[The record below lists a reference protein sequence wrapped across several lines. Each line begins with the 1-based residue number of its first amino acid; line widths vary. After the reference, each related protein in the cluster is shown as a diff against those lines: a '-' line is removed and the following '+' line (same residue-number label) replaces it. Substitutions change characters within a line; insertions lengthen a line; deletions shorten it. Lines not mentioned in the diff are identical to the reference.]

1 MKEAETVNQ
10 LDNIQI
16 NFEPAKVAFSDFGAF
31 EAGIEQAIAKYGTF
45 DLEVNTIEEV
55 KQARTDLNKLSKSL
69 EDRRKEIKGKIN
81 EPYTEFEK
89 AYKVPYGKLEDLID
103 ILKQQID
110 GYEDAQKEL
119 RQDTVRNWFKE
130 KALEGN
136 LNPDIFEQ
144 YLDGYTKAGQFK
156 KDSFQLLKKTETE
169 LEAIVLAELQKQ
181 NQKDQDISIISS
193 QCATHNIGPATYI
206 RAYESGQTLAE
217 VLDSITADIESAK
230 LFKER
235 QEAQK
240 RAEEERKAE
249 IERMAKEQAEASIK
263 AYDAETGEV
272 IEDEPKPQPKH
283 DKPNI
288 PVEINSKP
296 SKTTVEHQ
304 KEQANV
310 IYQPTETNAHTLP
323 KTGSE
328 SGLILSFAGM
338 FILGGM
344 ARIALKRED

>member
-1 MKEAETVNQ
+1 MKEAETINQ
-10 LDNIQI
+10 LDNIKI
-16 NFEPAKVAFSDFGAF
+16 NFEPAKVAFSDFEVF

-45 DLEVNTIEEV
+45 DLDEVNTIEEV
-55 KQARTDLNKLSKSL
+55 KQARTDLNKLRKSL

-89 AYKVPYGKLEDLID
+89 AYKVPYGKLENLID

-130 KALEGN
+130 KAIEGN
-136 LNPDIFEQ
+136 LNPEIFEQ

-169 LEAIVLAELQKQ
+169 LEGIVLAELHKQ

-193 QCATHNIGPATYI
+193 QCAAHNIGPATYI

-217 VLDSITADIESAK
+217 VLDSITADVESAK

-263 AYDAETGEV
+263 VYDAETGEV
-272 IEDEPKPQPKH
+272 IENEPKPEPAS
-283 DKPNI
+283 DKYVTTIKFWFDLEQAKQFKEWLDAHNI
-288 PVEINSKP
+288 KFE
-296 SKTTVEHQ
+296 TVE
-304 KEQANV
+304 
-310 IYQPTETNAHTLP
+310 
-323 KTGSE
+323 
-328 SGLILSFAGM
+328 GM
-338 FILGGM
+338 
-344 ARIALKRED
+344 KKC

>member
-1 MKEAETVNQ
+1 MKEAEKINQ
-10 LDNIQI
+10 LEDIQI
-16 NFEPAKVAFSDFGAF
+16 TFEPAKVAFSDFGAF
-31 EAGIEQAIAKYGTF
+31 EAGIEQAVAKYGTF

-55 KQARTDLNKLSKSL
+55 KQARTDLNKLSQSL

-81 EPYTEFEK
+81 DPYAEFEK
-89 AYKVPYGKLEDLID
+89 AYKVPYSKLKGLID
-103 ILKQQID
+103 TLKQQID
-110 GYEDAQKEL
+110 GYEENQKAL
-119 RQDTVRNWFKE
+119 RKDTVRSWFKQ
-130 KALEGN
+130 KAIEGN
-136 LNPDIFEQ
+136 LNQEIFEQ

-217 VLDSITADIESAK
+217 VLDSITKDVESAK

-272 IEDEPKPQPKH
+272 IEDEPKPEPKSDKYVTTIKFWFDLERAKQFKEWLDAH
-283 DKPNI
+283 DI
-288 PVEINSKP
+288 EFE
-296 SKTTVEHQ
+296 TVE
-304 KEQANV
+304 
-310 IYQPTETNAHTLP
+310 
-323 KTGSE
+323 
-328 SGLILSFAGM
+328 GM
-338 FILGGM
+338 
-344 ARIALKRED
+344 KKV

>member
-1 MKEAETVNQ
+1 MKEAETISQ

-55 KQARTDLNKLSKSL
+55 KQARTDLNKLSQNL

-81 EPYTEFEK
+81 EPYAEFEK
-89 AYKVPYGKLEDLID
+89 AYKAPYSKLKGLID
-103 ILKQQID
+103 TLKQQID
-110 GYEDAQKEL
+110 GYEENQKALRKDA
-119 RQDTVRNWFKE
+119 VRNWFKE
-130 KALEGN
+130 KAIEGN
-136 LNPDIFEQ
+136 LNPEIFEQ

-217 VLDSITADIESAK
+217 VLASITADIESAK

-235 QEAQK
+235 QEARE
-240 RAEEERKAE
+240 RAEAERKSE
-249 IERMAKEQAEASIK
+249 IERIAKERAEASIK

-272 IEDEPKPQPKH
+272 IEDEPKPA
-283 DKPNI
+283 
-288 PVEINSKP
+288 P
-296 SKTTVEHQ
+296 SSGKYVTTIKFWFDLEQAKEFKEWLDANDIKFETVE
-304 KEQANV
+304 
-310 IYQPTETNAHTLP
+310 
-323 KTGSE
+323 
-328 SGLILSFAGM
+328 GM
-338 FILGGM
+338 
-344 ARIALKRED
+344 KKC

>member
-1 MKEAETVNQ
+1 MKEVETINQ

-31 EAGIEQAIAKYGTF
+31 KAGIEQAIAKYGTF

-55 KQARTDLNKLSKSL
+55 KQARTDLNKLSQSL

-81 EPYTEFEK
+81 EPYAEFEK
-89 AYKVPYGKLEDLID
+89 AYKAPYGKLKGLID
-103 ILKQQID
+103 TLKQQID
-110 GYEDAQKEL
+110 GYEENQKAL
-119 RQDTVRNWFKE
+119 RKDVVRNWFKE

-136 LNPDIFEQ
+136 LNPETFEQ

-169 LEAIVLAELQKQ
+169 LEAIVLAELHKQ

-217 VLDSITADIESAK
+217 VLDSITKDIESAK
-230 LFKER
+230 LAKE
-235 QEAQK
+235 QKEARE
-240 RAEEERKAE
+240 RAEAERKEE
-249 IERMAKEQAEASIK
+249 IERIAKGQAEASIK

-272 IEDEPKPQPKH
+272 IEDKPKPEPASDRYVTTIKFWFDLKQAKEFKEWLDTH
-283 DKPNI
+283 DVKF
-288 PVEINSKP
+288 E
-296 SKTTVEHQ
+296 TVE
-304 KEQANV
+304 
-310 IYQPTETNAHTLP
+310 
-323 KTGSE
+323 
-328 SGLILSFAGM
+328 GM
-338 FILGGM
+338 
-344 ARIALKRED
+344 KKV

>member
-1 MKEAETVNQ
+1 MKEAETISQ

-55 KQARTDLNKLSKSL
+55 KQARTDLNKLSQNL

-81 EPYTEFEK
+81 EPYAEFEK
-89 AYKVPYGKLEDLID
+89 AYKAPYSKLKGLID
-103 ILKQQID
+103 TLKQQID
-110 GYEDAQKEL
+110 GYEENQKALRKDA
-119 RQDTVRNWFKE
+119 VRNWFKE
-130 KALEGN
+130 KAIEGN
-136 LNPDIFEQ
+136 LNPEIFEQ
-144 YLDGYTKAGQFK
+144 YLDGYTETGKFK
-156 KDSFQLLKKTETE
+156 KESFQLLKKTETE

-217 VLDSITADIESAK
+217 VLASITADIESAK

-235 QEAQK
+235 QEARE
-240 RAEEERKAE
+240 RAEAERKSE
-249 IERMAKEQAEASIK
+249 IERIAKERAEASIK

-272 IEDEPKPQPKH
+272 IEDEPKPA
-283 DKPNI
+283 
-288 PVEINSKP
+288 P
-296 SKTTVEHQ
+296 SSGKYVTTIKFWFDLEQAKEFKEWLDANDIKFETVE
-304 KEQANV
+304 
-310 IYQPTETNAHTLP
+310 
-323 KTGSE
+323 
-328 SGLILSFAGM
+328 GM
-338 FILGGM
+338 
-344 ARIALKRED
+344 KKC

>member
-1 MKEAETVNQ
+1 MKEAETINQ
-10 LDNIQI
+10 LDNIKI
-16 NFEPAKVAFSDFGAF
+16 NFEPAKVAFSDFEVF

-45 DLEVNTIEEV
+45 DLDEVNTIEEV

-89 AYKVPYGKLEDLID
+89 AYKVPYGKLENLID

-130 KALEGN
+130 KAIEGN
-136 LNPDIFEQ
+136 LNPEIFEQ

-169 LEAIVLAELQKQ
+169 LEGIVLAELHKQ

-193 QCATHNIGPATYI
+193 QCAAHNIGPATYI

-217 VLDSITADIESAK
+217 VLDSITADVESAK

-263 AYDAETGEV
+263 VYDAETGEV
-272 IEDEPKPQPKH
+272 IENEPKPEPAS
-283 DKPNI
+283 DKYVTTIKFWFDLEQAKQFKEWLDAHNI
-288 PVEINSKP
+288 KFE
-296 SKTTVEHQ
+296 TVE
-304 KEQANV
+304 
-310 IYQPTETNAHTLP
+310 
-323 KTGSE
+323 
-328 SGLILSFAGM
+328 GM
-338 FILGGM
+338 
-344 ARIALKRED
+344 KKC

>member
-1 MKEAETVNQ
+1 MKEAEKANQ
-10 LDNIQI
+10 LENIQI

-31 EAGIEQAIAKYGTF
+31 KAGIEQAVAKYGTF

-55 KQARTDLNKLSKSL
+55 KQARTDLNKLSQSL
-69 EDRRKEIKGKIN
+69 EDRRKEVKSKIN
-81 EPYTEFEK
+81 EPYAEFEK
-89 AYKVPYGKLEDLID
+89 AYKAPYSKLKGLID
-103 ILKQQID
+103 SLKEQID
-110 GYEDAQKEL
+110 GYEENQKALRKDA
-119 RQDTVRNWFKE
+119 VSNWFKE
-130 KALEGN
+130 KAIEGN

-144 YLDGYTKAGQFK
+144 YLDGYTNSGQFK
-156 KDSFQLLKKTETE
+156 KDSFQLLKKTEAE
-169 LEAIVLAELQKQ
+169 LEEIVLAELQKQ

-272 IEDEPKPQPKH
+272 IEEKQKSEPAS
-283 DKPNI
+283 DKYVTTIKFWFDLDQAKQFKEWLDAHNI
-288 PVEINSKP
+288 KFE
-296 SKTTVEHQ
+296 TVE
-304 KEQANV
+304 
-310 IYQPTETNAHTLP
+310 
-323 KTGSE
+323 
-328 SGLILSFAGM
+328 GM
-338 FILGGM
+338 
-344 ARIALKRED
+344 KKC

>member
-1 MKEAETVNQ
+1 MKEAETINQ

-55 KQARTDLNKLSKSL
+55 KQARTDLNKLSENL
-69 EDRRKEIKGKIN
+69 EKRRKEIKGKIN
-81 EPYTEFEK
+81 EPYAEFEK
-89 AYKVPYGKLEDLID
+89 AYKAPYSKLKGLID
-103 ILKQQID
+103 TLKQQID
-110 GYEDAQKEL
+110 GYEENQKALRKDA
-119 RQDTVRNWFKE
+119 VRNWFKE

-136 LNPDIFEQ
+136 LNPEIFEQ

-181 NQKDQDISIISS
+181 NQKDQDISIISN

-217 VLDSITADIESAK
+217 VLDSITADVESAK

-272 IEDEPKPQPKH
+272 IEDQPKPEPASDKYVTTIKFWFDLKQAKQFKEWLDTH
-283 DKPNI
+283 DIKF
-288 PVEINSKP
+288 E
-296 SKTTVEHQ
+296 TVE
-304 KEQANV
+304 
-310 IYQPTETNAHTLP
+310 
-323 KTGSE
+323 
-328 SGLILSFAGM
+328 GM
-338 FILGGM
+338 
-344 ARIALKRED
+344 KKV

>member
-1 MKEAETVNQ
+1 MKEVETINQ

-31 EAGIEQAIAKYGTF
+31 KAGIEQAIAKYGTF

-55 KQARTDLNKLSKSL
+55 KQARTDLNKLSENL
-69 EDRRKEIKGKIN
+69 EKRRKEIKGKIN
-81 EPYTEFEK
+81 EPYAEFEK
-89 AYKVPYGKLEDLID
+89 AYKAPYGKLKGLID
-103 ILKQQID
+103 TLKQQID
-110 GYEDAQKEL
+110 GYEENQKAL
-119 RQDTVRNWFKE
+119 RKDVVRNWFKE

-136 LNPDIFEQ
+136 LNPETFEQ

-169 LEAIVLAELQKQ
+169 LEGIVLAELHKQ

-217 VLDSITADIESAK
+217 VLESITADIESAK

-235 QEAQK
+235 QEARE
-240 RAEEERKAE
+240 RAEAERKAE
-249 IERMAKEQAEASIK
+249 IERIAKEQAEASIK

-272 IEDEPKPQPKH
+272 IEDKPKPKTEPAV
-283 DKPNI
+283 DKYVTTIKFWFDLEQAKKFKEWLDANDI
-288 PVEINSKP
+288 KFE
-296 SKTTVEHQ
+296 TVE
-304 KEQANV
+304 
-310 IYQPTETNAHTLP
+310 
-323 KTGSE
+323 
-328 SGLILSFAGM
+328 GM
-338 FILGGM
+338 
-344 ARIALKRED
+344 KKC